1 MNAPASRVPT
11 PAHSQAVAKEVL
23 LSTVPKRSG
32 PAAEPPAAP
41 VRTIPKALVGA
52 SGCWLTIA
60 KLNNPSHPQPA
71 PNARRDPVTKNKLSP
86 MASNTKPTAPK
97 INMPATILMWSMGRW
112 SATQP
117 KTIRTPMPTTLPVAS
132 VAPATLNERPD
143 VTPDSTTKT
152 LNAAV
157 AADPSPAPAAKRTKG
172 IKSSVPPWTSDSVI
186 GRALLIFGTVPPI
199 AKATRAKAANA
210 HCHPKVAPNSGTA
223 IPHSKVAAGFDASFR
238 PNANPWRW
246 NEISCVRKRLDANC
260 DTAFAM
266 PPRIRQRRSKSHE
279 LVKSATQASVPPLPK
294 AATCMALLGLT
305 PATKRPIGVE
315 TSACAVKKPEVTIP
329 RAIWSKPRSSRIC
342 NPRAPVRKTGRMP
355 HVATPIG
362 YRIGLNL
369 GWLVSTSGGSYRVR
383 HND

>member
-1 MNAPASRVPT
+1 
-11 PAHSQAVAKEVL
+11 
-23 LSTVPKRSG
+23 
-32 PAAEPPAAP
+32 
-41 VRTIPKALVGA
+41 
-52 SGCWLTIA
+52 
-60 KLNNPSHPQPA
+60 
-71 PNARRDPVTKNKLSP
+71 

-117 KTIRTPMPTTLPVAS
+117 KTIRTPMPTTLLVAS
-132 VAPATLNERPD
+132 AAPATLNERPD

-172 IKSSVPPWTSDSVI
+172 TECSVPPWTSDSVI

-266 PPRIRQRRSKSHE
+266 PPSIRQRRSKSHE

-294 AATCMALLGLT
+294 AATCMALRGLT

-329 RAIWSKPRSSRIC
+329 RAI
-342 NPRAPVRKTGRMP
+342 
-355 HVATPIG
+355 
-362 YRIGLNL
+362 
-369 GWLVSTSGGSYRVR
+369 
-383 HND
+383 

>member
-1 MNAPASRVPT
+1 MNAAASRVPT
-11 PAHSQAVAKEVL
+11 PAYNQAVSKEEL
-23 LSTVPKRSG
+23 LKTALKRSG

-60 KLNNPSHPQPA
+60 KLNKPSHPQPA
-71 PNARRDPVTKNKLSP
+71 PNARRVPAIKNKLSP
-86 MASNTKPTAPK
+86 TASNTKPTAPK
-97 INMPATILMWSMGRW
+97 INMPATILMWSMGRR

-117 KTIRTPMPTTLPVAS
+117 RTIRRAMPTTLPVAS

-152 LNAAV
+152 PNAAV

-172 IKSSVPPWTSDSVI
+172 AGCTVPPGTSDSVI
-186 GRALLIFGTVPPI
+186 GCALLIFGTVAPM

-210 HCHPKVAPNSGTA
+210 HCQPKVAPTNGTA

-238 PNANPWRW
+238 PNANPCRW

-260 DTAFAM
+260 EAAFAM
-266 PPRIRQRRSKSHE
+266 PPSIKQRRSRSHE

-294 AATCMALLGLT
+294 AATCMALRGFT
-305 PATKRPIGVE
+305 RATKLPIGVE

-329 RAIWSKPRSSRIC
+329 RAI
-342 NPRAPVRKTGRMP
+342 
-355 HVATPIG
+355 
-362 YRIGLNL
+362 
-369 GWLVSTSGGSYRVR
+369 
-383 HND
+383 

>member
-1 MNAPASRVPT
+1 
-11 PAHSQAVAKEVL
+11 
-23 LSTVPKRSG
+23 
-32 PAAEPPAAP
+32 
-41 VRTIPKALVGA
+41 
-52 SGCWLTIA
+52 
-60 KLNNPSHPQPA
+60 
-71 PNARRDPVTKNKLSP
+71 
-86 MASNTKPTAPK
+86 
-97 INMPATILMWSMGRW
+97 
-112 SATQP
+112 
-117 KTIRTPMPTTLPVAS
+117 MPTTLPVAS
-132 VAPATLNERPD
+132 VAPATLNARPD

-152 LNAAV
+152 PNAAV

-172 IKSSVPPWTSDSVI
+172 AGCTVPPRTSDSVI
-186 GRALLIFGTVPPI
+186 GRTLLIFGTVPPM

-223 IPHSKVAAGFDASFR
+223 MPHSKVAAGFDASFR

-266 PPRIRQRRSKSHE
+266 PPSIRQRRTRSHE
-279 LVKSATQASVPPLPK
+279 LVKSATQASVPPLPI
-294 AATCMALLGLT
+294 AATCMALRGLT
-305 PATKRPIGVE
+305 PATKRPTGVE
-315 TSACAVKKPEVTIP
+315 TTACAVKKPEVTIP